1 MRELKALGLG
11 LSLDDFGTGY
21 SSLKY
26 LSILPVD
33 YIKIDQS
40 FVRDISPDK
49 NKNSIIT
56 AVIALAR
63 SLDMTVISEGVET
76 SHQFEYLIQ
85 EGSSLF
91 QGYYFA
97 EPVPVRQFEQNISTI

>member
-1 MRELKALGLG
+1 VIEKMRELKALGLG

-40 FVRDISPDK
+40 FVRDMIPNKSK
-49 NKNSIIT
+49 NCIII
-56 AVIALAR
+56 AVIAIAR
-63 SLDMTVISEGVET
+63 SLGIRVISEGVET
-76 SHQFEYLIQ
+76 IHQFEYLTQ

-91 QGYYFA
+91 QGFYFS
-97 EPVPVRQFEQNISTI
+97 EPVPVRSFEEA